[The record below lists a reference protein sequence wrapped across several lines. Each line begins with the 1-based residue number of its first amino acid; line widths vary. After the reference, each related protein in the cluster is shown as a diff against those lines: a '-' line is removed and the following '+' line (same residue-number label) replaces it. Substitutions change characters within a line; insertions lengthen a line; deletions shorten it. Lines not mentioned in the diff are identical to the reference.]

1 MTGSKDSE
9 FENRGINKL
18 AQRYTS
24 QEVICDAI
32 TRPLP
37 PIPAPSRVESH
48 KAKQHLEQHY

>member
-48 KAKQHLEQHY
+48 KAKQHLEQH